1 MVLAPEHS
9 GESLTLTLTDEH
21 LALQRAVREFAQK
34 EIAPI
39 AAEYD
44 ETGEFPLDTIR
55 KAGAMGLMGIEVPEE
70 YGGAGMDTLAYVLTM
85 IEIAKA
91 DASHSTIVSVN
102 NSLYCH
108 GILKFGTEEQ
118 KRKYVTPIATGE
130 KIGAYSLTEPMS
142 GSDAA
147 TMASRAVLNAAGTHY
162 VINGRKSWITSG
174 PVADYIV
181 LFTMTDPELGNKGIT
196 AFIVEADKPGFIR
209 GKKEPKLGI
218 RASATS
224 EIVYENY
231 EVPVENMLG
240 RRGEGFKI
248 AMTVLDAGRI
258 GIASQALGIAEAAYE
273 ASVEYAKTRTAFG
286 SPIGQFQMIQQKIAD
301 MKTRIEASRQL
312 IYNAVLAKERS
323 KRDGGRYTLEASM
336 AKLFA
341 SETAAFVTDEAVQIH
356 GGMGYSKEMPVE
368 RYYRDAR
375 ITRIYEGTS
384 EVQRMVIARQELGMR

>member
-1 MVLAPEHS
+1 MVAHEVSSPLIPTITA
-9 GESLTLTLTDEH
+9 EH
-21 LALQRAVREFAQK
+21 LELQRMVRNFAQK

-39 AAEYD
+39 AAEHD
-44 ETGEFPLDTIR
+44 ESGEFPLDTV
-55 KAGAMGLMGIEVPEE
+55 KQMGQLGLMGIEVPEA

-85 IEIAKA
+85 IEVAKV

-102 NSLYCH
+102 NSLYCYA
-108 GILKFGTEEQ
+108 LNKFGSEALKQ
-118 KRKYVTPIATGE
+118 QYLAPVAMGE

-142 GSDAA
+142 GSDAG
-147 TMASRAVLNAAGTHY
+147 TMESRAVLNEAGTHY
-162 VINGRKSWITSG
+162 IINGRKSWVTSG
-174 PVADYIV
+174 PVADYV
-181 LFTMTDPELGNKGIT
+181 LLFTMTAPELKHKGVS
-196 AFIVEADKPGFIR
+196 AFLVEADQPGFIR

-231 EVPVENMLG
+231 AVPVENLLG
-240 RRGEGFKI
+240 KPGDGFKI

-258 GIASQALGIAEAAYE
+258 GIAAQALGIAEAAYE
-273 ASVEYAKTRTAFG
+273 ASVAYAKERQAFG
-286 SPIGQFQMIQQKIAD
+286 GPIGQFQMIQQKIAD
-301 MKTRIEASRQL
+301 MKTRIEASRLL
-312 IYNAVLAKERS
+312 IYQACAAKDRS
-323 KRDGGRYTLEASM
+323 KITGERFTTEASM

-356 GGMGYSKEMPVE
+356 GGMGYSKEYPIE

-384 EVQRMVIARQELGMR
+384 EIQRMVIARGELGLK